1 MTLTQPSQR
10 ALGLLLLAV
19 GLLYLFTIREGHVW
33 TGDFAQYLQHAD
45 HLAGGEPYAL
55 SGVAVSR
62 HIVPAPYPAAYPP
75 VFPILLV
82 PLQIFFG
89 HNLEILKLINLIFFI
104 PALYLMARLFSRRLE
119 PASLLAVLV
128 LVALNPL
135 CWQMK
140 DAVLSDIPFIFFTYA
155 ALLAVRRSAEAASGS
170 TWSRYGFLVAGLLAY
185 LSFATRTAG
194 VVVLPAAILLDL
206 LRTRRISAPT
216 FKAGLIALPVALVQ
230 FFTLPGGAGYLS
242 WIGEADWRVYFF
254 SLLLRLRNYVDLWG
268 AASPSR
274 LCMVVAAL
282 AGVALLYLSLR
293 RLIKGPDLI
302 DIFFILYLLVL
313 LVYPGGSPRYLVPI
327 FPILLLYLF
336 EGIDRLYTRKRLR
349 TTARAALILALLL
362 SYGTSY
368 VRLDLRT
375 IPHGVTGPE
384 AMAFFEHIRANTAE
398 DDVVISIRPRIV
410 HLYTGRISGPYYR
423 PFEDW
428 FRRWEMA
435 RGRRQGADQDAA
447 SADQL
452 WRLEVLR
459 EVSADYL
466 LQIAFFDYDR
476 VLLTDLVDRHPELFS
491 LVHQTEHFKLF
502 RIGWED

>member
-1 MTLTQPSQR
+1 MNRQPSQR
-10 ALGLLLLAV
+10 AMFLLLLVV
-19 GLLYLFTIREGHVW
+19 GLFYLFSFRQGHVW

-62 HIVPAPYPAAYPP
+62 LITPSPYPDAYPP
-75 VFPILLV
+75 VFPAVLV
-82 PLQIFFG
+82 PFQALFG
-89 HNLEILKLINLIFFI
+89 PDLEALKLINLIFFI
-104 PALYLMARLFSRRLE
+104 PALFLMARLFARRLE
-119 PASLLAVLV
+119 PISLLAVLA
-128 LVALNPL
+128 LVALNPH

-155 ALLAVRRSAEAASGS
+155 ALLAVRRSAEATSGS
-170 TWSRYGFLVAGLLAY
+170 HWARYGFLAAGLLAY

-206 LRTRRISAPT
+206 VRTRRISAPT
-216 FKAGLIALPVALVQ
+216 FKAGLIALPVAVVQ

-242 WIGEADWRVYFF
+242 WIGEADWRVYLF
-254 SLLLRLRNYVDLWG
+254 SLMLRLRNYVGLWG
-268 AASPSR
+268 AESPSQ
-274 LCMVVAAL
+274 LCTVVAAL
-282 AGVALLYLSLR
+282 AGVALLYLFLR

-302 DIFFILYLLVL
+302 DLFFVLYLLVL
-313 LVYPGGSPRYLVPI
+313 LVYPGGSLRYLVPI

-336 EGIDRLYTRKRLR
+336 EGIDRLYTRNRLR
-349 TTARAALILALLL
+349 TLARTGLILALLL

-368 VRLDLRT
+368 VRLNLRT
-375 IPHGVTGPE
+375 IPNGVTGPE
-384 AMAFFEHIRANTAE
+384 ATAFFEYIRANTAE
-398 DDVVISIRPRIV
+398 DDVIVSIRPRIV

-435 RGRRQGADQDAA
+435 RGTRRGADQDAA

-452 WRLEVLR
+452 WRLEVMR

-466 LQIAFFDYDR
+466 VQIEFFNYDR
-476 VLLTDLVDRHPELFS
+476 LLLTDLVARHPELFS
-491 LVHQTEHFKLF
+491 LVHQTGHFKLF
-502 RIGWED
+502 RIHWED